1 MNNKFKPIAI
11 VGVGEADLPI
21 EGRSIMQIQA
31 EAAKKAIL
39 DSGIDKNEIDGIFC
53 AGVDVRMPSMYI
65 AEYLGLKNIRYGDA
79 TRIGGSSF
87 EAHLLHAAAAIN
99 QGLCQVGI
107 ILYASTQKSDSRV
120 PNKGYRFIE
129 QPFFEWERPYAVLD
143 PLSSYALA
151 AQRHMDLYGTTKEQL
166 AEIAVATRKWAM
178 LNPRALKREPLTL
191 EEVMTS
197 RVVSSPLRLL
207 DCCLVTDG
215 AGAIV
220 VMSEEYAR
228 KLNANSVFMLGG
240 AEAYGHNSLTQA
252 REITETAAVI
262 TGKRALDLAG
272 MTVQEMDI
280 VQLYDSFTIT
290 VLLLLEDL
298 GFCKKGEGGQFV
310 ENQRTAPGGDFALNT
325 SGGGLS
331 YCHPGMFGIFLII
344 EAVKQLRQQCGER
357 QVQQA
362 KTAMVHGVGGKL
374 SSHST
379 VILAV

>member
-1 MNNKFKPIAI
+1 MRNPIAI

-21 EGRSIMQIQA
+21 NGKSIMQIQA
-31 EAAKKAIL
+31 EAAKRAIE
-39 DSGIDKNEIDGIFC
+39 DAQIDKNEIDAIFC

-99 QGLCQVGI
+99 EGLCNVAI
-107 ILYASTQKSDSRV
+107 ILYASTQKSDRRV

-143 PLSSYALA
+143 PLSSYSLA
-151 AQRHMDLYGTTKEQL
+151 AQRHMDLYGTTSEQL

-178 LNPRALKREPLTL
+178 LNPRAQKQEPLSM
-191 EEVMTS
+191 EEVMNS
-197 RVVSSPLRLL
+197 RLVSSPLRLL

-220 VMSEEYAR
+220 VTSEKYAQQL
-228 KLNANSVFMLGG
+228 KAKSVFVLGG

-252 REITETAAVI
+252 QEITETAAAV
-262 TGKRALDLAG
+262 TGKRALEMAG
-272 MTVQEMDI
+272 VSLQEIDV

-298 GFCKKGEGGQFV
+298 GFCKKGEGGLFV
-310 ENQRTAPGGDFALNT
+310 EKQRTAPGGDFALNT

-331 YCHPGMFGIFLII
+331 YCHPGMFGIFLLI
-344 EAVKQLRQQCGER
+344 EAVKQLRGECEAR
-357 QVQQA
+357 QINDA
-362 KTAMVHGVGGKL
+362 KLALVHGVGGKL

-379 VILAV
+379 VILGI

>member
-107 ILYASTQKSDSRV
+107 ILYASTQKFDSRV